1 MATTDTPHALILGA
15 GASGLVAA
23 LEAARRGRAVTV
35 IDSGAKPARKVR
47 IAGGGKCNFTN
58 RDVGADNYVCANPH
72 FPKSAL
78 ARFGPQDM
86 LDRVAAWGIA
96 VEERDHGRLFCQDA
110 AGALA
115 GALIHDCRRAGVAF
129 ATGCTVRQAMKDGED
144 FVVHTDQGT
153 FRAPALLVAL
163 GGPAWPQAGAT
174 DTGHALAKGFGLPII
189 APRPALAP
197 LLFPT
202 QRCAAPKQS
211 GGSSKNTAARKGSG
225 PAAHTARPG
234 AASSPGAPAASP
246 AATWAMGGLSGISL
260 TVAAS
265 CAGRTFT
272 DELLFTHTGLS
283 GPAALQLSLYWC
295 AGEGIVLD
303 LLPGQDIAARLAPL
317 RQGKSGNTLVK
328 NLLPRLLPARLAE
341 AVCPPALADTPIA
354 QIPARDMAA
363 LADALHRL
371 TLTPSRTEGFRKAEV
386 TAGGVDTAALSSR
399 TMEASAVQGLF
410 FSGEVLDVTGQ
421 LGGYNLHW
429 AWASGWA
436 AGQAL

>member
-1 MATTDTPHALILGA
+1 MTADTPHALILGA
-15 GASGLVAA
+15 GASGLMAA
-23 LEAARRGRAVTV
+23 LEAARRGRVVTV

-47 IAGGGKCNFTN
+47 IAGGGKCNFSN
-58 RDVGADNYVCANPH
+58 RDLGADNYVCANPH

-78 ARFGPQDM
+78 ARFAPQDM

-96 VEERDHGRLFCQDA
+96 VEERDHGRLFCQEA
-110 AGALA
+110 AGVLA

-129 ATGCTVRQAMKDGED
+129 VTGCTVREAMKDGDE
-144 FVVHTDQGT
+144 FVVHTDQGS

-174 DTGHALAKGFGLPII
+174 DTGYVLAKGFGLPII
-189 APRPALAP
+189 APRPGLAP
-197 LLFPT
+197 LLFPAVRPAGLHT
-202 QRCAAPKQS
+202 PQAFHNTPRRSRPDDARGAHAPTRPAPKE
-211 GGSSKNTAARKGSG
+211 T
-225 PAAHTARPG
+225 
-234 AASSPGAPAASP
+234 
-246 AATWAMGGLSGISL
+246 ATWALGSLSGISL

-283 GPAALQLSLYWC
+283 GPAALQISLYWR
-295 AGEGIVLD
+295 AGEAVALD
-303 LLPGQDIAARLAPL
+303 LLPGQEIAARVAPL

-341 AVCPPALADTPIA
+341 TVCPPTLADTAIA
-354 QIPARDMAA
+354 QLSARDMTV
-363 LADALHRL
+363 LADAVHRFA
-371 TLTPSRTEGFRKAEV
+371 LTPNRTEGFRKSEV

-399 TMEASAVQGLF
+399 TMEAVSVPGLF
-410 FSGEVLDVTGQ
+410 LTGEVLDVTGQ